1 MDNLNSLIESI
12 KKEYEK
18 LLEFKTEKKSIKN
31 YMRYLDNGS
40 FSDLLEVDFEYLKN
54 LIEDDNLKTRLN
66 DLTSILDDLRD
77 KDKEEVNEFSKYFSI
92 NNETKKLL
100 DDLKEILNKRF
111 LYISNE
117 LNNAKKTKQLI
128 DYLKRLNNGNA
139 LLDKEFYAVI
149 AYLKEKQVNID
160 LLIDVYNKQI
170 ENRKKL
176 KEEKKEEVNSE
187 DVELPKVKE
196 QTKEEKYDEFV
207 GKTENLL
214 KDIKCDNEVIN
225 YFKSILTYSKKEVC
239 SHDFDRERV
248 NLPNFMKVVIFDVLA
263 PKDNNLEESVNNYL
277 NKYYDL
283 DTEKYDFY
291 KRLEKNIKYL
301 LEYQKKDKKNSSR
314 NFYQTIKGLLSN
326 NTYDIASLSLCQR
339 DPSLSLSDLYDMAET
354 YYREDFYINI
364 FEILKMFN
372 GDIKTEDEL
381 KTVIEMYADALKKFN
396 QKFQEIKE
404 NREKIPIEEEN
415 DDKKINGN
423 IIIYLN
429 PDDKINNDITKIK
442 DKIKNSEHEGL
453 DKSISK
459 IVEKL
464 EKCDVNKES
473 KSDNTIAPV
482 RSSQSQKSGTY
493 KYEHNNKLYS
503 LMRIKTGKYGSIV
516 RIPYISLLI
525 PEEIKRENNLGD
537 TDRII
542 IVTGIYGIDDFDKE
556 GKTYDSMIADTNTYK
571 EELDKIIDVLTS
583 NDLLAIRKL
592 IDENRIITSNI
603 LSSGMVED
611 GGENCERKRN

>member
-100 DDLKEILNKRF
+100 DDLKEILNKRS

-326 NTYDIASLSLCQR
+326 NTYDIASLSPCQR

>member
-100 DDLKEILNKRF
+100 DDLKEILNKRS

-339 DPSLSLSDLYDMAET
+339 DPLLSLSDLYDMAET

>member
-1 MDNLNSLIESI
+1 MSL
-12 KKEYEK
+12 
-18 LLEFKTEKKSIKN
+18 KS
-31 YMRYLDNGS
+31 L
-40 FSDLLEVDFEYLKN
+40 
-54 LIEDDNLKTRLN
+54 
-66 DLTSILDDLRD
+66 
-77 KDKEEVNEFSKYFSI
+77 
-92 NNETKKLL
+92 
-100 DDLKEILNKRF
+100 LNKRF

>member
-100 DDLKEILNKRF
+100 DDLKEILNKRS

-170 ENRKKL
+170 GNRKKL

-326 NTYDIASLSLCQR
+326 NTYDIASLSPCQR